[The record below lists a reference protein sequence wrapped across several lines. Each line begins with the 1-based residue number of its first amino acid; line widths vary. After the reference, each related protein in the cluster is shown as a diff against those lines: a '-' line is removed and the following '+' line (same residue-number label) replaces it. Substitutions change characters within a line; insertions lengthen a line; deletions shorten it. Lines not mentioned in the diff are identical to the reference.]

1 MKLHRSIVV
10 CGLAA
15 VALSMGACKS
25 EDKAAASS
33 TTSMAV
39 KADNAMCPIGG
50 GPIAA
55 NVTPV
60 AYKGK
65 HVGFC
70 CAGCAGKFAAKSEA
84 EKDALVASMK

>member
-1 MKLHRSIVV
+1 MKLHRSVV
-10 CGLAA
+10 ACGIAA
-15 VALSMGACKS
+15 LALSLGACKS
-25 EDKAAASS
+25 NEKAEASS

-39 KADNAMCPIGG
+39 KADNTMCPIGG

-70 CAGCAGKFAAKSEA
+70 CAGCAGKFAAKSDA
-84 EKDALVASMK
+84 EKDALVANMK